1 MLSKTFLL
9 SFAVLFITGLDASK
23 LRQEARKE
31 FKKGEFVYD
40 LNAYKPQRIG
50 RGGKIDIV
58 TQEQWPAL
66 ENQGIS
72 MMRIRLEPC
81 GLNVLHEHPRP
92 SEIMYVNKGKNIFV
106 GFVEED
112 GGRVITN
119 TLKKGD
125 VTLFPET
132 LIHFQQNLGCE
143 DAELLAFLSSE
154 DPGYVTIGAESFKF
168 PPHVVAS
175 SFGMSEEYVEK
186 IRKGMPYSPVEA
198 SRECHKRCK
207 YEKKEKYGKS
217 ESYEREEKYE
227 KPKYER
233 EEKYEKPKYEREE
246 KYEKPKYER
255 EEKYEKPKYERE
267 EKYEKPK
274 YEREEKK
281 VKYAKS
287 EYEHEERDEDE
298 EDHERYEMPKYEKK
312 VRSYEKKE
320 KDEEHEKPK
329 KELIEKEEPEARQKY
344 RSLYKF

>member
-9 SFAVLFITGLDASK
+9 SFAVLFITGLDANQ

-154 DPGYVTIGAESFKF
+154 DPGYVTIGAESFRF

-267 EKYEKPK
+267 EK
-274 YEREEKK
+274 K
-281 VKYAKS
+281 VKYVKS
-287 EYEHEERDEDE
+287 DYEHEEKDEDE

-329 KELIEKEEPEARQKY
+329 KALTEKDESETRYKH
-344 RSLYKF
+344 RSVYNH

>member
-1 MLSKTFLL
+1 M
-9 SFAVLFITGLDASK
+9 VLFNTQLTWRFNADITENGQKVWSAKRST
-23 LRQEARKE
+23 
-31 FKKGEFVYD
+31 
-40 LNAYKPQRIG
+40 NAKW
-50 RGGKIDIV
+50 GKIDIV

-198 SRECHKRCK
+198 SRECRKRCK

-246 KYEKPKYER
+246 KK
-255 EEKYEKPKYERE
+255 EKYM
-267 EKYEKPK
+267 
-274 YEREEKK
+274 
-281 VKYAKS
+281 KS
-287 EYEHEERDEDE
+287 EYEHEDKYEEE
-298 EDHERYEMPKYEKK
+298 EDHERYEKPKYEKK
-312 VRSYEKKE
+312 EKSYEKKE
-320 KDEEHEKPK
+320 KDEEYEKPK

>member
-9 SFAVLFITGLDASK
+9 GFAVLFITGLDAYK

-31 FKKGEFVYD
+31 FKNGQFVYD

-66 ENQGIS
+66 DDQHIS

-81 GLNVLHEHPRP
+81 GLNVLHERPRA
-92 SEIMYVNKGKNIFV
+92 SEIMYVNKGKHVFV

-143 DAELLAFLSSE
+143 DAELISFLSSE
-154 DPGYVTIGAESFKF
+154 DPGYVTIGAETFKF

-186 IRKGMPYSPVEA
+186 LRKGMPYSPVEA
-198 SRECHKRCK
+198 SRECRKRCK
-207 YEKKEKYGKS
+207 YEKKEKYGKT

-255 EEKYEKPKYERE
+255 D
-267 EKYEKPK
+267 
-274 YEREEKK
+274 EKK
-281 VKYAKS
+281 YVKS
-287 EYEHEERDEDE
+287 EYEHEDNDE
-298 EDHERYEMPKYEKK
+298 EEEEEEDRESYEKPRYENR
-312 VRSYEKKE
+312 VRSYE
-320 KDEEHEKPK
+320 DYNGNQ
-329 KELIEKEEPEARQKY
+329 EPAAPFMNRP
-344 RSLYKF
+344 LYNHLRPFRRE

>member
-154 DPGYVTIGAESFKF
+154 DPGYVTIGAESFRF

-246 KYEKPKYER
+246 KK
-255 EEKYEKPKYERE
+255 EKYM
-267 EKYEKPK
+267 
-274 YEREEKK
+274 
-281 VKYAKS
+281 KS
-287 EYEHEERDEDE
+287 EYEHEDKYEEE
-298 EDHERYEMPKYEKK
+298 EDHERYEKPKYEKK
-312 VRSYEKKE
+312 EKSYEKKE
-320 KDEEHEKPK
+320 KDEEYEKPK